1 MVRPDEIGI
10 EEQETFVIPVGDDT
24 PLMFML
30 PKAAAARLRTRA
42 KRLGLTPAEWV
53 GHLIERHI
61 ERGF

>member
-10 EEQETFVIPVGDDT
+10 DEQETFVIPVEDDK

-30 PKAAAARLRTRA
+30 PKAARLRARA
-42 KRLGLTPAEWV
+42 KQRGLAPAEWV
-53 GHLIERHI
+53 GLLIERHI